1 VLKWKPWLFA
11 LVAGTVLWIAALG
24 IIKMIRSARVTADK
38 VVTLIET
45 RALDSM
51 PVTERESFLL
61 GLAEKMN
68 RMEFEERQ
76 KLRMNRSLENLVKSM
91 TEEERLKLFEAT
103 LPQGMDELMAALNKM
118 TPEQRK
124 RWVQRGQQ
132 ELQEVSDRVAAGGE
146 PPGGPVSEEV
156 AQRVTQQGFQSYLE
170 NASSETKMDLA
181 PLMEQIQLNLQGLK
195 GP

>member
-1 VLKWKPWLFA
+1 MV
-11 LVAGTVLWIAALG
+11 GAALWLAAFG
-24 IIKMIRSARVTADK
+24 VIQMLRSARVTADK
-38 VVTLIET
+38 VVSLIET
-45 RALDSM
+45 RTLDSM
-51 PVTERESFLL
+51 TGPERERFLL
-61 GLAEKMN
+61 ELAENMN

-76 KLRMNRSLENLVKSM
+76 KLRMNRSLENLIKTM
-91 TEEERLKLFEAT
+91 TEEERLRLFEAT
-103 LPQGMDELMAALNKM
+103 LPQGMNELMAALNKM

-132 ELQEVSDRVAAGGE
+132 ELQEVSDRMAAGGK
-146 PPGGPVSEEV
+146 PPGGRVSDEV
-156 AQRVTQQGFQSYLE
+156 AQRITQQGFQSYLE